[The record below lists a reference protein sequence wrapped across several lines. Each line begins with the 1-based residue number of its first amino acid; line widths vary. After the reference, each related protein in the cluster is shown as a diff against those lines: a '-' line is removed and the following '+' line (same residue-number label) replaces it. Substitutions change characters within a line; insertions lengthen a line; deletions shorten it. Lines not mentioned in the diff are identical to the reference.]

1 MGMAFAIPSFGVLVG
16 CPIFGHILKVTN
28 SYTCMHTG
36 PDLFI
41 HSAPGFD

>member
-16 CPIFGHILKVTN
+16 CPIFGHILKVTD
-28 SYTCMHTG
+28 SYTCMCKISS
-36 PDLFI
+36 FI